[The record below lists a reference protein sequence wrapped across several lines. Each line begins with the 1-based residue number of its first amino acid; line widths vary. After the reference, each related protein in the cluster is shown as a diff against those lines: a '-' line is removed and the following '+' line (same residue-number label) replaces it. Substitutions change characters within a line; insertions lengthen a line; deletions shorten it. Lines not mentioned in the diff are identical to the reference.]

1 MAKETD
7 LHNRQPGTSM
17 PREDRRVIFDF
28 SETYQA
34 IYKLSLKTDDAPRLK
49 PGTIR
54 KVEEDGLDA
63 NKINVHLENPQTG
76 EKDMVTYSRDFVAAA
91 LMMFCRGSGIPL
103 PRRAN
108 KTVLTEPDR
117 VILRVMV

>member
-1 MAKETD
+1 
-7 LHNRQPGTSM
+7 M

-34 IYKLSLKTDDAPRLK
+34 IYKLALQSDGVKRLP
-49 PGTIR
+49 PGLIR

-63 NKINVHLENPQTG
+63 NKINVFVENPQTG
-76 EKDMVTYSRDFVAAA
+76 DKDMMTYSRDFMAAA

-103 PRRAN
+103 PRKAN
-108 KTVLTEPDR
+108 KSVMLDTDR
-117 VILRVMV
+117 IILRVLV